1 MTKPYPVP
9 ARGDRI
15 KNGAIILDIKPA
27 WAPDAYIALCLWTE
41 DRQTAVGEPLQR
53 NADPYVTWK
62 VYPASGETLAQ
73 AGHYYDV
80 LSDAVVDFNNRA

>member
-27 WAPDAYIALCLWTE
+27 WAPDAYIAVCLWTE
-41 DRQTAVGEPLQR
+41 DLQDAEPIQR
-53 NADPYVTWK
+53 KADPYVTWK

-73 AGHYYDV
+73 AGHYFDV
-80 LSDAVVDFNNRA
+80 LMDAVLDFDSRL